1 MGHDGKK
8 LILNAGATRHVYQV
22 VTPQKRMPFM
32 RTYNVVACL
41 FAAAACGAQSTKSAP
56 VPMPSSASASQS
68 QELLPDEQIQQAL
81 NRLTFGARPGDV
93 EQVRSMGVDKWIDL
107 QLHPERIDDAKTD
120 RLLAQYSVFNMKTS
134 DIVRDYNVV
143 QQLQRQV
150 KRTDAKDSTMNKA
163 QTRQEIL
170 SQNPQLAEAARKA
183 QQLTGEVQS
192 AKLARAVTSDR
203 QLDEVMVDFW
213 ENHFS
218 VFAGKGQTRLFLA
231 QYDHDVIRPS
241 ALGKFRDL
249 LGAVAKSPAM
259 LFFLDN
265 WQSAAD
271 STQPTLTPRG
281 GGRGGLRPSIIARR
295 PGRGGLGGLG
305 GGRQLPP
312 AARERLQNA
321 TPEER
326 EQIMQR
332 LQKQAK
338 RGLNENYARELME
351 LHTLGVDGGYT
362 QKDVQEVA
370 RAWTGWTFNRQT
382 GEFLFNPAI
391 HDAGEKTILG
401 HKFPAGH
408 GEEEGEQVLD
418 LLARAPAT
426 AHFVTTKLARHFVS
440 DEPPKAL
447 VDRCANTFT
456 KTDGDIRETVKC
468 VVTSQE
474 FFSRSAYRAK
484 VKTPFELVA
493 SALRAVNAQPDT
505 TPRTAQI
512 VARLGQPIFGRQTPD
527 GWPDRGDAWMNT
539 GAILNRIN
547 FGLSLAAGQVPSAQM
562 QNWPQFTSLSTQ
574 PREQQVDGV
583 VKAMLGGQVSS
594 ETRQV
599 LMSGENPMLSK
610 PVANDA
616 NGMAIIDDSSSMM
629 RGRGGQKPVKGEQ
642 GKGFPRG
649 RGAQI
654 PGFGRPVNLQGLPQ
668 VVGLALG
675 APEFQRR

>member
-1 MGHDGKK
+1 
-8 LILNAGATRHVYQV
+8 
-22 VTPQKRMPFM
+22 M
-32 RTYNVVACL
+32 RTYHVVACL
-41 FAAAACGAQSTKSAP
+41 FAAAACGAQSSKPTPASP
-56 VPMPSSASASQS
+56 VRPMSASQS
-68 QELLPDEQIQQAL
+68 QELLPDEQVQQAL

-93 EQVRSMGVDKWIDL
+93 EKLRSMGVDKWIDL
-107 QLHPERIDDAKTD
+107 QLHPERIDDPKGD
-120 RLLAQYSVFNMKTS
+120 QLLAQYSIFRMKTS

-150 KRTDAKDSTMNKA
+150 KRTDGKDTTMNKA
-163 QTRQEIL
+163 QTRQDIL
-170 SQNPQLAEAARKA
+170 AQNPQLANAARQA

-192 AKLARAVTSDR
+192 AKLSRAVTSDR
-203 QLDEVMVDFW
+203 QLNEVLVDFW

-231 QYDHDVIRPS
+231 QYDRDVIRPN
-241 ALGKFRDL
+241 ALGKFRDM

-271 STQPTLTPRG
+271 STQPTLSPRG
-281 GGRGGLRPSIIARR
+281 GGRGGRRPGVIARR
-295 PGRGGLGGLG
+295 PGRGRLGGLG
-305 GGRQLPP
+305 GGQQLPP
-312 AARERLQNA
+312 CVRERLQNA

-326 EQIMQR
+326 QQFMQR
-332 LQKQAK
+332 LQQQAK

-370 RAWTGWTFNRQT
+370 RALTGWTFNRQT
-382 GEFLFNPAI
+382 GEFVFNPSI

-426 AHFVTTKLARHFVS
+426 ARFVTTKLARHFVS
-440 DEPPKAL
+440 DDPPPAL
-447 VDRCANTFT
+447 VDRCASSFS
-456 KTDGDIRETVKC
+456 KSDGDIRETVRC
-468 VVTSQE
+468 IVTSPE
-474 FFSRSAYRAK
+474 FFSRAAYRAK

-547 FGLSLAAGQVPSAQM
+547 FGLSLAAGQVPDARLSDWSDFA
-562 QNWPQFTSLSTQ
+562 SLNTQ
-574 PREQQVDGV
+574 PRAQQVDGV
-583 VKAMLGGQVSS
+583 VKSMLGGQVST

-610 PVANDA
+610 SVANDA
-616 NGMAIIDDSSSMM
+616 NGMAILDDTTSMM
-629 RGRGGQKPVKGEQ
+629 MGGRGGQKPVKGEQ